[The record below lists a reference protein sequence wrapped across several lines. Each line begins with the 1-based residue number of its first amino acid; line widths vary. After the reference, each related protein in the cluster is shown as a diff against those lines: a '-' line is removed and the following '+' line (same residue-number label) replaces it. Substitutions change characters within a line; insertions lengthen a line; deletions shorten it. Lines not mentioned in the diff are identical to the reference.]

1 MRHAPGSA
9 ILILLLIALPIAG
22 LTGALAFWESHQPTR
37 AQVVETE
44 LGRFDAR
51 IRVIGAP
58 NPEQRQT
65 VDSDWGMAVDSA
77 KDTGPAPTK
86 PPKLPT
92 QAQTTAVTTG
102 ITPAVR
108 TEGGLGTVRYTRGP
122 VWTKQFTGVY
132 IVISGRAPIAADEI
146 LASRSAL
153 ERLGLSVGEKLRGA
167 DDDAPALTVVGTMT
181 TRDQQDDWEMIYIPA
196 DSPLVGAADE
206 TLWYVAGW
214 NPTIADLAEVN
225 VQGYGV
231 LGRELLLDPPR
242 DARHAN
248 GGSDR
253 VPAYATGAVIGTL
266 VALLV
271 GMIATAAMSVSAR
284 RQQRSLAMAASVGAG
299 RGVLFGIVLGQAVTI
314 GVLAAVVG
322 IGAGL
327 GAAALALALLD
338 RGGSPNEVHGSWGF
352 HVPLLPLIGIA
363 VFAVVIATVVA
374 IGPARAATRG
384 DTLAA
389 LRGAR
394 RPVRLSVAA
403 PRWGLAILIVG
414 LGATISA
421 VVFLGVTRDREASP
435 LFLAAGALAVAGG
448 VVVTVIGL
456 MLIGHR
462 LLVALAAASSAAGA
476 SVRLATRDTA
486 AAPSRSVP
494 AVLAT
499 AMSVLVAVTALGI
512 TATSMGSSERGYYWE
527 APANSLVFAAQG
539 DSPEARDQAAEHIAA
554 SAASAPHRAV
564 GTIGHPAV
572 LQYDWENGGAADP
585 DQVVGGTGWFDA
597 RCTVASCVQGWA
609 MTAAPPAIIRADDL
623 ATTTG
628 ITLSPAERQ
637 AYEDGAAIVRW
648 PGQIQDGKTRIFA
661 VTAGAMADVVPG
673 TTPADLSASS
683 LTPAI
688 LRADAHTSE
697 TLIIAPATADR
708 LRLPVVNDRIIVSLP
723 DDITQ
728 SRIDKVMNDM
738 WDSAP
743 ENTSSWVTRQDAP
756 QPAPPWLAIITA
768 VAALVV
774 IGTASVSLG
783 LGRIERRPDDAT
795 LTAVGATARVRRNV
809 NAVQALVVVG
819 TGAALGGALGVLVTT
834 GFVFMIDD
842 MRLIDIPWPW
852 IAGVVVALPLAIAAT
867 AWLVPPRSAD
877 LTHRTAIT

>member
-1 MRHAPGSA
+1 M
-9 ILILLLIALPIAG
+9 LILLLIALPIAG

-65 VDSDWGMAVDSA
+65 VDSDWGTAVDVA

-86 PPKLPT
+86 PPALP
-92 QAQTTAVTTG
+92 ANAEVTPVTSG
-102 ITPAVR
+102 STPAVR
-108 TEGGLGTVRYTRGP
+108 TAGGLGIVRFTRGP
-122 VWTKQFTGVY
+122 VWTKQFTGAY
-132 IVISGRAPIAADEI
+132 ILTGGRAPVAADEI

-153 ERLGLSVGEKLRGA
+153 ERLGLSVGEKLRGS
-167 DDDAPALTVVGTMT
+167 DDDAPALTIVGTMA
-181 TRDQQDDWEMIYIPA
+181 TRDQQSDWEMIYIPT
-196 DSPLVGAADE
+196 DSPLTTENDE

-214 NPTIADLAEVN
+214 NPTVADLAEVN
-225 VQGYGV
+225 VKGYGV

-242 DARHAN
+242 DAPLT
-248 GGSDR
+248 GEGSNR
-253 VPAYATGAVIGTL
+253 VPAYATGGVIGTL

-271 GMIATAAMSVSAR
+271 GLIATAAMSVSAR

-322 IGAGL
+322 IGTGL

-338 RGGSPNEVHGSWGF
+338 RGGPPSELHGSWGF
-352 HVPLLPLIGIA
+352 HVPLLPLLGIA

-403 PRWGLAILIVG
+403 PRWGLAILVVG
-414 LGATISA
+414 LLATISA

-435 LFLAAGALAVAGG
+435 LFLTAGALAIAGG

-456 MLIGHR
+456 MLVGHR
-462 LLVALAAASSAAGA
+462 LLVALAAASSAAGT
-476 SVRLATRDTA
+476 SVRLATRDAA

-512 TATSMGSSERGYYWE
+512 TATSIGLSERGFSWE
-527 APANSLVFAAQG
+527 APANSLVYSAEA
-539 DSPEARDQAAEHIAA
+539 DSPEARETAARHIAA
-554 SAASAPHRAV
+554 SAQTAPHRAI
-564 GTIGHPAV
+564 GAIGHPAV
-572 LQYDWENGGAADP
+572 LQWDWENGGAADP
-585 DQVVGGTGWFDA
+585 DQIVGGTGWFDA
-597 RCTVASCVQGWA
+597 RCTAASCVDGWA

-648 PGQIQDGKTRIFA
+648 PGQIEDGKTRVFA
-661 VTAGAMADVVPG
+661 VTAGSMADVVPG
-673 TTPADLSASS
+673 KTPADLSASS

-697 TLIIAPATADR
+697 TLIIAPATAER
-708 LRLPVVNDRIIVSLP
+708 LRLPVVNDRIIVTLP
-723 DDITQ
+723 SDIAQ
-728 SRIDKVMNDM
+728 SRIDKVANDL
-738 WDSAP
+738 WDDAP
-743 ENTSSWVTRQDAP
+743 EGTYNWVTRQDAP
-756 QPAPPWLAIITA
+756 QSAPPWLAIITA
-768 VAALVV
+768 IAALVV

-795 LTAVGATARVRRNV
+795 LTAVGATARVRRDV

-819 TGAALGGALGVLVTT
+819 TGAALGGALGLLVTT
-834 GFVFMIDD
+834 GFVFMIDG
-842 MRLIDIPWPW
+842 MRLVDVPWPW
-852 IAGVVVALPLAIAAT
+852 IAGVVIALPLAIAAT
-867 AWLVPPRSAD
+867 AWLVPPRSAE